1 MLSRYVL
8 SFLIGLVALSFDFC
22 KNIPTE
28 PEDVDQYRE
37 RIVVTYKRGTV
48 DIVDASLEGVRIHY
62 CLYDPFAE
70 EPIWSEKT
78 QEQIDGNFRV
88 GSIQTTLVVQN
99 IYFGVLKNVLV
110 HTLPDQPRHM
120 VYVVDPKLHRSDPKR
135 WETIQGISIEGAYSL
150 KKESNRLYFKMS
162 RE

>member
-1 MLSRYVL
+1 MVSRYVF
-8 SFLIGLVALSFDFC
+8 SFLIGLVALSSDFC

-28 PEDVDQYRE
+28 PEDIEQYRD
-37 RIVVTYKRGTV
+37 RIVVTYKRETS
-48 DIVDASLEGVRIHY
+48 DIVDASLEKLRIHY

-70 EPIWSEKT
+70 KPVRSERT
-78 QEQIDGNFRV
+78 QEQIDGDFRI
-88 GSIQTTLVVQN
+88 GSTQTTLVVQN

-120 VYVVDPKLHRSDPKR
+120 VYVVDPNLHRSDPKK